1 MEKEL
6 AMIISAMIQ
15 SVPQVQDPIER
26 QQMGEN
32 LVDAL
37 LVIQE
42 EWPNLAS
49 LEKKELECTRK
60 SLQKIYPK
68 EKP

>member
-15 SVPQVQDPIER
+15 SVPQVQNSIER

-42 EWPNLAS
+42 EWPHLDS
-49 LEKKELECTRK
+49 CEKEELQCIRK

-68 EKP
+68 EKS